1 MVPGDSVAI
10 DGVIRLDNVAID
22 GVTEL
27 GNVIEGETIGSVI
40 RLRQKIEPLD
50 VTENGVYEVPESVDG
65 FNPVTVSIPEY
76 DGAYTVE
83 PSMEEQILATAG
95 KVMTEDVT
103 IAQTDLYPLWTDI
116 VGLYAGRNTTNG
128 KAPYVRNHVISDVT
142 GEVVENNSNS
152 VLYEYLRVSDNYTY
166 CKNNYRLY
174 GIWCYDADKNYIG
187 RAQGDRGYNNLNW
200 KILPQ
205 LPQGTHYI
213 RIVTHQLDNNY
224 YLAIYRT
231 A

>member
-1 MVPGDSVAI
+1 MSDRVVI
-10 DGVIRLDNVAID
+10 DGDMSLTSTID
-22 GVTEL
+22 GE
-27 GNVIEGETIGSVI
+27 GNAFIRIGQNPVIV
-40 RLRQKIEPLD
+40 PLNAL
-50 VTENGVYEVPESVDG
+50 ENGTYAVSEGVDG

-83 PSMEEQILATAG
+83 PSTEEQILATAG

-116 VGLYAGRNTTNG
+116 VGLYAGRNTTDG
-128 KAPYVRNHVISDVT
+128 KAPYVVNHVISNET
-142 GEVVENNSNS
+142 GEVVENNSS
-152 VLYEYLRVSDNYTY
+152 SALYEYLRVSDNYTY
-166 CKNNYRLY
+166 CKNNYRLH

-187 RAQGDRGYNNLNW
+187 RAPGDRDYNNLNW

-213 RIVTHQLDNNY
+213 RIVTHQLNNNY